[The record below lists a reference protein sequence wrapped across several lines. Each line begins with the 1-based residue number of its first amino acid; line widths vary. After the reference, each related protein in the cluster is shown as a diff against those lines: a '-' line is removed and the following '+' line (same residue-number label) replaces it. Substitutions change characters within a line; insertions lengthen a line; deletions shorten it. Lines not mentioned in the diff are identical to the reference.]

1 MNGRSG
7 VLTRNNNEENIIK
20 DSTEFNEEVEE
31 RIEVENDDNR
41 ENSDLQDEKVIVL
54 DEKELLQKQLD
65 ALKEEN
71 EALKEENKLSSN
83 KLNAVEE
90 KYTNLVSEY
99 ENYRN
104 RTAKEKEEIFNTS
117 CEKILKEFLPV
128 LDNLERAIEAD
139 GSVDELKQGIEMT
152 IKGFITALE
161 KLEIEEICTDGEFNP
176 NLHNAVMHL
185 EDDAYGK
192 NEIVQVFQ
200 KGYKRGDKVLRY
212 SMVQV
217 AN

>member
-139 GSVDELKQGIEMT
+139 GSVDGLKQGIEMT

-185 EDDAYGK
+185 EDNAYGK

>member
-1 MNGRSG
+1 M
-7 VLTRNNNEENIIK
+7 TRNNNEENIIK
-20 DSTEFNEEVEE
+20 DSTELNEEVEE
-31 RIEVENDDNR
+31 KIEVEDDDNK

-71 EALKEENKLSSN
+71 ETLKEENKLSSN

>member
-1 MNGRSG
+1 M
-7 VLTRNNNEENIIK
+7 TRNNNEENIIK
-20 DSTEFNEEVEE
+20 DSTELNEEVEE
-31 RIEVENDDNR
+31 KIEVEDDDNK

-71 EALKEENKLSSN
+71 ETLKEENKLSSN

-90 KYTNLVSEY
+90 KYTNIVSEY

-185 EDDAYGK
+185 EDNAYGK

>member
-1 MNGRSG
+1 M
-7 VLTRNNNEENIIK
+7 TRNNNEENIIK

>member
-1 MNGRSG
+1 M
-7 VLTRNNNEENIIK
+7 TRNNNEENIIK

-139 GSVDELKQGIEMT
+139 GSVDGLKQGIEMT

-185 EDDAYGK
+185 EDNAYGK

>member
-1 MNGRSG
+1 M
-7 VLTRNNNEENIIK
+7 TRNNNEENIIK
-20 DSTEFNEEVEE
+20 DSTELNEEVEE
-31 RIEVENDDNR
+31 KIEVEDDDNK

-71 EALKEENKLSSN
+71 ETLKEENKLLSN

>member
-1 MNGRSG
+1 M
-7 VLTRNNNEENIIK
+7 TRNNNEENIIK
-20 DSTEFNEEVEE
+20 DSTELNEEVEE
-31 RIEVENDDNR
+31 KIEVEDDDNK

-71 EALKEENKLSSN
+71 ETLKEENKLSSN

-139 GSVDELKQGIEMT
+139 GSVDGLKQGIEMT

>member
-1 MNGRSG
+1 M
-7 VLTRNNNEENIIK
+7 TRNNNKEDIIK
-20 DSTEFNEEVEE
+20 DSTELNEEVEE
-31 RIEVENDDNR
+31 KIEVEGDDNK
-41 ENSDLQDEKVIVL
+41 ENNDLQDEKVIVL

-71 EALKEENKLSSN
+71 ENLKEENKLSSN
-83 KLNAVEE
+83 KLNAIEE

-139 GSVDELKQGIEMT
+139 GSVDELKRGIEMT
-152 IKGFITALE
+152 IKGFITALQ
-161 KLEIEEICTDGEFNP
+161 KLEIEEICTEGEFNP

-185 EDDAYGK
+185 EDSAYGK